1 MIISLP
7 GGPPTKLNDVL
18 EGILVK
24 AVIWPLRS
32 YISKVLHDHDEV
44 EAEKLKNSMTV
55 ALSKPHE
62 ELGMWRILGTSFC
75 GNLPD
80 ALLGR
85 LVCPG
90 FFALQWQP
98 LSSPC
103 CCLTSCPIVIFYFGE
118 ALHICSLHYVLYSLL
133 LFTLSTAHYCMLF
146 YLLRALFFTL
156 YTLLTLYSLL

>member
-62 ELGMWRILGTSFC
+62 ELGMWRIVGTSFC
-75 GNLPD
+75 GNFSD
-80 ALLGR
+80 AIKGQ

-90 FFALQWQP
+90 FIAL
-98 LSSPC
+98 
-103 CCLTSCPIVIFYFGE
+103 
-118 ALHICSLHYVLYSLL
+118 
-133 LFTLSTAHYCMLF
+133 
-146 YLLRALFFTL
+146 
-156 YTLLTLYSLL
+156 